1 MNIPDSWLHGLAGGL
16 LIGLGSVLALAAS
29 GKVPGISGIVA
40 RLLSP
45 KPGDISW
52 RVLFLVGLVAGAGI
66 TFAFYAPSMNFRIPG
81 GRTLPV
87 YAIAGIIVGF
97 GTRLG
102 GGCTSGHGV
111 CGCGSAARDSVVAT
125 ITFMA
130 TGVIT
135 VFVWNL
141 IAG

>member
-1 MNIPDSWLHGLAGGL
+1 MQIPATWLHGLSGGI
-16 LIGLGSVLALAAS
+16 LIGLGSILALAAT

-40 RLLSP
+40 RMLKP
-45 KPGDISW
+45 TPGDIAW
-52 RVLFLVGLVAGAGI
+52 RGLFLVGLLAGAAI
-66 TFAFYAPSMNFRIPG
+66 TFACYEPARLFRIPD

-87 YAIAGIIVGF
+87 YAIAGLIVGF

-111 CGCGSAARDSVVAT
+111 CGIRSGARDSIIAT

-130 TGVIT
+130 AGMLT
-135 VFVWNL
+135 VFIWKAL
-141 IAG
+141 A